1 MHLWR
6 NFTKQWKDKEL
17 RGAVWEAA
25 RASTPAQFNTV
36 MERIKRKCEKAW
48 AYLNKWPKESWTK
61 AYFST
66 DPKVD
71 NVCNNTCESFNSS
84 INKYRA
90 KPVLTMA
97 EEIRCYIMRTMSA
110 NKVKLANKTG
120 LLCPMQQSR
129 LDKLKRE
136 SNQWTPIFAGE
147 GRFQVANNW
156 RTHVDVDLDA
166 QTCTC
171 RMWQLT
177 GIFQFVYSYVV

>member
-25 RASTPAQFNTV
+25 RASTPSQFNTV

-71 NVCNNTCESFNSS
+71 NV
-84 INKYRA
+84 
-90 KPVLTMA
+90 
-97 EEIRCYIMRTMSA
+97 
-110 NKVKLANKTG
+110 
-120 LLCPMQQSR
+120 
-129 LDKLKRE
+129 
-136 SNQWTPIFAGE
+136 PIIVSCCAY
-147 GRFQVANNW
+147 A
-156 RTHVDVDLDA
+156 
-166 QTCTC
+166 
-171 RMWQLT
+171 
-177 GIFQFVYSYVV
+177 